1 MGVYLYICQRIQDEQ
16 KKIAEKLSLG
26 TNTLPRNMTFIS
38 IHY

>member
-1 MGVYLYICQRIQDEQ
+1 MGVYIYAKEFKMN